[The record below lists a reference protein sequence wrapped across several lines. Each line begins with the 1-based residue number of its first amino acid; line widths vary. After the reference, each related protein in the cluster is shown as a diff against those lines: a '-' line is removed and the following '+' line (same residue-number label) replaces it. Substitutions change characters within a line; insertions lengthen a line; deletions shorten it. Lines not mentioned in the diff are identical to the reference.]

1 VPTLALDTS
10 AGTAVA
16 VVDDDGVVLATD
28 GESTTRRH
36 AERLAPLVEAVLGRA
51 GLRPADLTA
60 VVVGTGPAPFTGLRA
75 GLVTARVLGF
85 ALGVPVLGVPSL
97 AAVALRA
104 FDLLDLAD
112 APPAEVVVVTDAR
125 RHEVY
130 WARYARDAAVGVRV
144 LAGPDVGAAGILDV
158 VGAAVVGR
166 AAEQVT
172 GLPVAPGL
180 ADPDPAA
187 LVALALARRAHGL
200 ATPVE
205 PLYLRRPDAAP
216 PGGAKRVL
224 A

>member
-1 VPTLALDTS
+1 MPTLALDTS

-16 VVDDDGVVLATD
+16 VVDDDGVVLAAD
-28 GESTTRRH
+28 AERATRRH

-60 VVVGTGPAPFTGLRA
+60 IVVGTGPAPFTGLRA

-85 ALGVPVLGVPSL
+85 ALGVPVHGVPSL

-112 APPAEVVVVTDAR
+112 APPAEVVVVSDAR

-130 WARYARDAAVGVRV
+130 WARYARDAAIGVRV
-144 LAGPDVGAAGILDV
+144 LAGPDVGAPGTLDV

-166 AAEQVT
+166 AAALVT
-172 GLPVAPGL
+172 GSPAAPGL
-180 ADPDPAA
+180 ADPDPVA
-187 LVALALARRAHGL
+187 LVALALARQAHGL

-205 PLYLRRPDAAP
+205 PLYLRRPDAVP

-224 A
+224 T